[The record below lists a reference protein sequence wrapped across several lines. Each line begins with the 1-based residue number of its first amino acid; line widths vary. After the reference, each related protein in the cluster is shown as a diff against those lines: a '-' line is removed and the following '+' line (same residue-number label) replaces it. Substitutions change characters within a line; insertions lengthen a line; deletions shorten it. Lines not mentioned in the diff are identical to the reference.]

1 MDEEVWSDK
10 RYTNE
15 AFYWRLE
22 QEEDER
28 RKEEIANQLSPY
40 KVIARDALM
49 SWNGMSEEEA
59 TKVVRESSNEQLE
72 SQVYAEGSID
82 YALKGMQQ
90 FAQSNYLKLS
100 GEELDIQFI
109 SDGNLKTLK
118 QAVMD
123 GPVNDYIFGLVKK
136 KLQLQEINHKG
147 ELKNVTYEFIL
158 DILSSV
164 HDGWVKDNQKKFFA
178 RDKKYQHMPIELIGW
193 DEAKSDLLFVGPIL
207 STMGI
212 KYNMEE
218 LESAYDD
225 RVKDFFKS
233 RGIMEID
240 DLQGKIVRGASFYPA
255 LEGQDDIIKALQD
268 SQFVSESVIP
278 SIQLN
283 GIGADKSAMS
293 RIERWKERGSKLK
306 AARARKQELEQ
317 EAQTISE
324 TERLIAEKENG
335 TKNID

>member
-1 MDEEVWSDK
+1 ME
-10 RYTNE
+10 RYSE
-15 AFYWRLE
+15 KSFEKILSL
-22 QEEDER
+22 QEDEQKREEAR
-28 RKEEIANQLSPY
+28 RRLPPY

-59 TKVVRESSNEQLE
+59 TRVVRESTNEQLE

-90 FAQSNYLKLS
+90 FAQSNFPKMF
-100 GEELDIQFI
+100 GVEPDIQLI
-109 SDGNLKTLK
+109 SDERLQQLK
-118 QAVMD
+118 QAVMN
-123 GPVNDYIFGLVKK
+123 GPADADIFTIVEGSLHIRVSGSFNKSDNK
-136 KLQLQEINHKG
+136 D
-147 ELKNVTYEFIL
+147 VTNEFIL

-207 STMGI
+207 SAMGI
-212 KYNMEE
+212 KYNVEK
-218 LESAYDD
+218 LESAYDN
-225 RVKDFFKS
+225 RVKDFFKN
-233 RGIMEID
+233 RGIREID

-255 LEGQDDIIKALQD
+255 LEGQDDVIQALQD
-268 SQFVSESVIP
+268 PQFVSESVIP
-278 SIQLN
+278 SIKSK

-293 RIERWKERGSKLK
+293 RIDKWKERGSKLQT
-306 AARARKQELEQ
+306 ARARKQELEQ
-317 EAQTISE
+317 EARTIGE
-324 TERLIAEKENG
+324 AERLVEEKENE